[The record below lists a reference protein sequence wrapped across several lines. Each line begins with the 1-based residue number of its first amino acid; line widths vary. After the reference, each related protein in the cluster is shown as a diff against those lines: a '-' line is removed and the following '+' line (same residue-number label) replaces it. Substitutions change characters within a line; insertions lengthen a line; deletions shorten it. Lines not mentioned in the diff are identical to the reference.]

1 MSLQSVTCGSC
12 GGAVAM
18 EIGTE
23 APRCLFCGA
32 QTLSRAALPEEVE
45 PPGGVVPFTI
55 DEAAADE
62 AFRTFARSSIWY
74 PSDIRQARLE
84 LKPLL
89 LPAWLWSGEIE
100 THYAGLVRAGTRSGK
115 RPIAGQQAAQLTG
128 VLVPSSTA
136 LTRAELAAICPFDC
150 VDEAPFEP
158 DGLEVPYELGLL
170 TRSAATEAAMAAM
183 RQQHTGQIA
192 QQLGASPLNA
202 SCLYRDLSGRP
213 LLLPI
218 YIGAYRR
225 GESYFRVVINGQT
238 AALTGKAP
246 LSWWKILGAILGGL
260 GCLGAIVL
268 FVTLFGAI
276 ASQL

>member
-1 MSLQSVTCGSC
+1 MSLQSVTCGAC

-18 EIGTE
+18 EIGTD

-32 QTLSRAALPEEVE
+32 QTLSRAALSDEIE

-55 DEAAADE
+55 DEAAADA

-115 RPIAGQQAAQLTG
+115 RPIAGQQTAQLTDI
-128 VLVPSSTA
+128 LVPSSTA
-136 LTRAELAAICPFDC
+136 LTRAELAAICPFDG
-150 VDEAPFEP
+150 VGEAPFDP

-170 TRSAATEAAMAAM
+170 TRAAATEAAMAETASSGAEVPKPIITMPIRRVGMPRCLAVAAAPSTNLSALQTSSTRPAM
-183 RQQHTGQIA
+183 IA
-192 QQLGASPLNA
+192 PNAISIDRPQLMK
-202 SCLYRDLSGRP
+202 RP
-213 LLLPI
+213 SMKTP
-218 YIGAYRR
+218 A
-225 GESYFRVVINGQT
+225 
-238 AALTGKAP
+238 
-246 LSWWKILGAILGGL
+246 
-260 GCLGAIVL
+260 
-268 FVTLFGAI
+268 
-276 ASQL
+276 